1 MNSLELAFK
10 EKLESMGISDTVVL
24 DFNEK
29 IEGESV
35 IIVSLKQLKK
45 IEPVLDGKIYRAT
58 IEGHLTGV
66 WKVVDNS
73 VTMAVK
79 KRNDALEAIMREFL
93 YTKVGGARV
102 RLLKWD
108 KDIRQDIV
116 DDRRYYVLFDVTLEI
131 ELNMR

>member
-1 MNSLELAFK
+1 
-10 EKLESMGISDTVVL
+10 
-24 DFNEK
+24 
-29 IEGESV
+29 
-35 IIVSLKQLKK
+35 
-45 IEPVLDGKIYRAT
+45 
-58 IEGHLTGV
+58 
-66 WKVVDNS
+66 
-73 VTMAVK
+73 MAVK

>member
-10 EKLESMGISDTVVL
+10 EKLESLNISDTVVL
-24 DFNEK
+24 DFNER

-35 IIVSLKQLKK
+35 IIISIRELKGL
-45 IEPVLDGKIYRAT
+45 EPILEGKLYRAML
-58 IEGHLTGV
+58 EGHLTGV
-66 WKVVDNS
+66 WKVDGS
-73 VTMAVK
+73 VTDAVK

-102 RLLKWD
+102 RLLKWE

-116 DDRRYYVLFDVTLEI
+116 DERRYYVLFDVTLEI